1 MRTQG
6 TDVVTGSNA
15 AAAGNGSAED
25 RAGGAARDAARGPA
39 PRVVPLTRED
49 ADAVLDV
56 DQWAFA
62 MVSDDVSHDAAL
74 DELEWDRTY
83 GAYVPD
89 RGGEALAGVNS
100 TFTLRLPVPG
110 GEIDAGGLTWVG
122 VHPQFRRRGVLTAM
136 IRDHLL
142 QVRDRGEPV
151 SALHAS
157 EATIYGRFGYGTA
170 GRHVM
175 MELGRGAQ
183 LRDVPGSDQ
192 VSVRFE
198 RVDVERH
205 ADLVGDCFEAARAGI
220 PGFVSRNTPGK
231 RRRVLDDQLFSRR
244 RTGVETLRILVAEA
258 DDGGP
263 ARGYALFRR
272 KHDWSGASP
281 NGTVLV
287 RELVARDP
295 AAAHALW
302 SRLLDLDLMSTVELS
317 DRPLDDPLLSML
329 ADPRSA
335 KPVVVDG
342 IWVRLV
348 DLPAALVARRY
359 TTDVDVVL
367 EVTDAL
373 CPWNAGRWHLT
384 GGPGGAA
391 CHPAD
396 GATDAPVVSL
406 DVRELGAAYLGSET
420 LTHLASAGLVRASD
434 ADALVRTSAA
444 FSWPVKAYT
453 PWQF

>member
-1 MRTQG
+1 MGTQG

-15 AAAGNGSAED
+15 AQAGDG
-25 RAGGAARDAARGPA
+25 RAPDAGPDTERRPA
-39 PRVVPLTRED
+39 PRVAALGRDD

-62 MVSDDVSHDAAL
+62 MVSDDVDHAAAL

-83 GAYVPD
+83 GAFVPD
-89 RGGEALAGVNS
+89 RGGEVLAGVNS

-136 IRDHLL
+136 IRDHLQ

-170 GRHVM
+170 GRHLM
-175 MELGRGAQ
+175 MELGRGAE

-192 VSVRFE
+192 VRLRFE

-205 ADLVGDCFEAARAGI
+205 ADLVGDCFEAARAGV

-231 RRRVLDDQLFSRR
+231 RRRVLDDQLFTRR
-244 RTGVETLRILVAEA
+244 RTGVETLRILVAES

-281 NGTVLV
+281 NGTVQV
-287 RELVARDP
+287 RELVARDA

-317 DRPLDDPLLSML
+317 DRPIDDPLLSML

-348 DLPAALVARRY
+348 DLPAALAARRY
-359 TTDVDVVL
+359 TADVDVVL
-367 EVTDAL
+367 EVTDTL

-384 GGPGGAA
+384 GGPDAAA
-391 CHPAD
+391 CRPATD
-396 GATDAPVVSL
+396 ATDAPVLSL

-420 LTHLASAGLVRASD
+420 LSHLASAGLVRASD
-434 ADALVRTSAA
+434 PHALLRASAA

-453 PWQF
+453 PWMF